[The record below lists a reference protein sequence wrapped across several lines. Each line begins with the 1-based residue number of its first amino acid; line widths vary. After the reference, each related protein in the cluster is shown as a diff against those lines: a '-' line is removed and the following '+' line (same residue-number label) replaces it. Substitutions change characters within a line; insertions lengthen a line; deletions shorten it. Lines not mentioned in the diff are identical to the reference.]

1 MIELNSHEAMILA
14 WKPGRNA
21 ETSRRLYRRVRRRA
35 WLGRLWNS
43 LVGKPACLLDL
54 GQVKGQR
61 PLQSRADAGLQ
72 TVAIK
77 QIRGSV
83 GHSHDFDATF
93 RPLGAGTEHRWLRVA
108 AELQAGK
115 PLPTVCLIRVGDVFF
130 VREGHCAVSVARA
143 WGRVWIDAEVEVWQL
158 AGLLPGDQKATA
170 HGRASGSRA
179 DATRAKQAG
188 IV

>member
-1 MIELNSHEAMILA
+1 MMELNSYEAMILA
-14 WKPGRNA
+14 LKPGRNA
-21 ETSRRLYRRVRRRA
+21 EAARRLYRQMRRRA
-35 WLGRLWNS
+35 RLGRLWNS
-43 LVGKPACLLDL
+43 LVGSRFCLLDL

-61 PLQSRADAGLQ
+61 PLQSRTDAGLQ

-83 GHSHDFDATF
+83 GHGHEFDAMF
-93 RPLGAGTEHRWLRVA
+93 RPLDARTEHRWLRVA

-115 PLPTVCLIRVGDVFF
+115 PLPPVRLIRVGDVYF
-130 VREGHCAVSVARA
+130 VREGHCAVSVASA

-158 AGLLPGDQKATA
+158 AGLLPADKKATA

-188 IV
+188 VV

>member
-1 MIELNSHEAMILA
+1 MVEMNSHEAMILA
-14 WKPGRNA
+14 FKPGRNVEA
-21 ETSRRLYRRVRRRA
+21 ARRLYRQMRRRA

-43 LVGKPACLLDL
+43 LVGKPSCLLVL

-61 PLQSRADAGLQ
+61 ALQSRADAGLQ

-83 GHSHDFDATF
+83 GRSHEFDATF
-93 RPLGAGTEHRWLRVA
+93 RPLRSGTEHRWLRVA

-115 PLPTVCLIRVGDVFF
+115 PLPPVRLIRVGDVYF
-130 VREGHCAVSVARA
+130 VRVGHCAVSVARA

-158 AGLLPGDQKATA
+158 AGLLPGDEKVTA
-170 HGRASGSRA
+170 HGRASGSLA

-188 IV
+188 VV